1 MSCRVSKG
9 RRTTNGRRS
18 LKLRLFGFKQSCFPQ
33 AVKKEIELG
42 YNVFCAGGIVNS
54 CCRCD
59 GSRRTSRA
67 LRTGLAP
74 WTFWALGALWAGC
87 SLWTC
92 CSHLTLWS
100 LRPSCSRFTY
110 RTLWPLRSCSSCLSC
125 RPLGTGLPGG
135 SCLTLGPRVSGK
147 SLWSPWSWRSHWT
160 RSACATTAWS
170 PWIRSPSAWPT
181 TIRTAISG
189 ASAARSTVSAS
200 APIRSTTAGTSSKF
214 IPSVKIIKTH
224 IQAPFQFHFHPSSVS
239 VKTDALFS
247 FVTIEYVQGVFFVSI
262 LAKQPFPVIYD
273 PVYNIS
279 INAAIRVSICPLS
292 AVE

>member
-189 ASAARSTVSAS
+189 ASAARSTVSRLCPHPVHNS
-200 APIRSTTAGTSSKF
+200 RDVFQIHSFRQDHQNTYSGSFPIPFSSIFRLCKNRRFIFFCYYRICTRSLFCVHLSKAAFSSDLR
-214 IPSVKIIKTH
+214 SG
-224 IQAPFQFHFHPSSVS
+224 
-239 VKTDALFS
+239 L
-247 FVTIEYVQGVFFVSI
+247 
-262 LAKQPFPVIYD
+262 
-273 PVYNIS
+273 
-279 INAAIRVSICPLS
+279 
-292 AVE
+292 

>member
-67 LRTGLAP
+67 LR
-74 WTFWALGALWAGC
+74 
-87 SLWTC
+87 
-92 CSHLTLWS
+92 
-100 LRPSCSRFTY
+100 
-110 RTLWPLRSCSSCLSC
+110 
-125 RPLGTGLPGG
+125 TGLPGG

>member
-110 RTLWPLRSCSSCLSC
+110 RTLWPCGPVAPVSPAGPWGPVSPVAPVS
-125 RPLGTGLPGG
+125 PWGPGYPG
-135 SCLTLGPRVSGK
+135 NPCGPRG
-147 SLWSPWSWRSHWT
+147 SWRSH
-160 RSACATTAWS
+160 
-170 PWIRSPSAWPT
+170 
-181 TIRTAISG
+181 
-189 ASAARSTVSAS
+189 
-200 APIRSTTAGTSSKF
+200 
-214 IPSVKIIKTH
+214 
-224 IQAPFQFHFHPSSVS
+224 
-239 VKTDALFS
+239 
-247 FVTIEYVQGVFFVSI
+247 
-262 LAKQPFPVIYD
+262 
-273 PVYNIS
+273 
-279 INAAIRVSICPLS
+279 
-292 AVE
+292 

>member
-125 RPLGTGLPGG
+125 WPLGTGRGDVKRKVAITLKNQGEIKNKRLSHYAESRPGKTG
-135 SCLTLGPRVSGK
+135 RLFCVVGLER
-147 SLWSPWSWRSHWT
+147 R
-160 RSACATTAWS
+160 
-170 PWIRSPSAWPT
+170 
-181 TIRTAISG
+181 
-189 ASAARSTVSAS
+189 
-200 APIRSTTAGTSSKF
+200 
-214 IPSVKIIKTH
+214 KI
-224 IQAPFQFHFHPSSVS
+224 F
-239 VKTDALFS
+239 L
-247 FVTIEYVQGVFFVSI
+247 
-262 LAKQPFPVIYD
+262 
-273 PVYNIS
+273 
-279 INAAIRVSICPLS
+279 
-292 AVE
+292 VEN